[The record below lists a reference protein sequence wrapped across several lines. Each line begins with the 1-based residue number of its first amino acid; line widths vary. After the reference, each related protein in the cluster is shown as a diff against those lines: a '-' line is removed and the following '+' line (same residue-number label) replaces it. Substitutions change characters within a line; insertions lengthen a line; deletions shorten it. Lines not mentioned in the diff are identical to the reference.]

1 MVKFKT
7 HKKQLKKWSAMN
19 GTFGTSTNREKIKN
33 DAPIISD
40 RGQESVQQK

>member
-1 MVKFKT
+1 MVKFKMRKEKQ
-7 HKKQLKKWSAMN
+7 KKRSAMN
-19 GTFGTSTNREKIKN
+19 VSFGTSTNREKIKN